1 MTSPAAANWPGSP
14 GMPRPSPARPGQSP
28 GGHSALHSP
37 EQLKSGIYKILWGQN
52 AKMRIR
58 KLPLLCLI
66 YNSLLA
72 WRNVKQCTYTL
83 RLVFLDN
90 IINF

>member
-1 MTSPAAANWPGSP
+1 MFRLLNVNFVILGHTDGSPFPSAQSMTSPATANWPGSP

-58 KLPLLCLI
+58 K
-66 YNSLLA
+66 
-72 WRNVKQCTYTL
+72 
-83 RLVFLDN
+83 
-90 IINF
+90 